1 MYGPV
6 RLTPEETTVDENA
19 DTVAV
24 GTRLLLPVLL
34 FHDKRYFK
42 AA

>member
-1 MYGPV
+1 MNGPV

-24 GTRLLLPVLL
+24 NSIVTIGAVISRQTLL
-34 FHDKRYFK
+34 
-42 AA
+42 